1 MKARTWDEFLIPCLS
16 VLEDGEIRKR
26 RSVVSTAADNMGIS
40 EEERAATISS
50 GEARYLNRANW
61 AITHLAKAEAI
72 SSPARALWQ
81 ITDKGRSLLEK
92 YPNGMTEAELRSE
105 SGEGYQQFRKPTH
118 TKGESAATRVA
129 LEQPES
135 ELTPLEQVDDGQRR
149 NEEMV
154 AEELLKRLHE
164 REPAF
169 FEQAV
174 LDLLMAMGY
183 GGSFGNA
190 TRTQLSNDGGI
201 DGVIDQDALGLSR
214 IYVQAKRYEMSKSI
228 GRPDVQAFVG
238 ALHGAQASQ
247 GVFLTT
253 ASFSSGAINY
263 ARSVQSRVVLIDGAL
278 LAKLMIK
285 YGVGVQTK
293 RTVQIVE
300 IDEDY
305 FE

>member
-1 MKARTWDEFLIPCLS
+1 MNARTWDEFLIPCLS
-16 VLEDGEIRKR
+16 VLEDGKIRKR
-26 RSVVSTAADNMGIS
+26 RNIVATAADNMGIS
-40 EEERAATISS
+40 DEERSETISS
-50 GEARYLNRANW
+50 GEARYLNRGNW
-61 AITHLAKAEAI
+61 AVTYLSKAEAI

-81 ITDKGRSLLEK
+81 ITDKGRRLLAK
-92 YPNGMTEAELRSE
+92 YPNGITEAELRSE
-105 SGEGYQQFRKPTH
+105 SGESYQQFRKPSHSKADSTPAD
-118 TKGESAATRVA
+118 TS

-135 ELTPLEQVDDGQRR
+135 ELTPLEQVDDGQCR

-154 AEELLKRLHE
+154 AEELLKRMHE

-263 ARSVQSRVVLIDGAL
+263 AGSVQSRVVLIDGTL

>member
-1 MKARTWDEFLIPCLS
+1 MNARTWDEFLTPCLS

-26 RSVVSTAADNMGIS
+26 RSIVATAADNMGIS
-40 EEERAATISS
+40 DEERAATISS

-92 YPNGMTEAELRSE
+92 YPNGMAEAELRSE
-105 SGEGYQQFRKPTH
+105 SGESYQQFRNSSH
-118 TKGESAATRVA
+118 SKGDSAAGVA
-129 LEQPES
+129 LEQAES

-183 GGSFGNA
+183 GGSFGSA

-214 IYVQAKRYEMSKSI
+214 IYVQAKRYEMSRSI

-238 ALHGAQASQ
+238 ALHGAQATQ

-253 ASFSSGAINY
+253 ASFSSGAMGY
-263 ARSVQSRVVLIDGAL
+263 AGSVQSRVVLIDGAL

>member
-1 MKARTWDEFLIPCLS
+1 MNARTWDEFLTPCLS

-26 RSVVSTAADNMGIS
+26 RSIVATAADNMGIS
-40 EEERAATISS
+40 DEERAATISS

-92 YPNGMTEAELRSE
+92 YPNGMAEAELRSE
-105 SGEGYQQFRKPTH
+105 SGESYQQFRNSSH
-118 TKGESAATRVA
+118 SKGDSAAGVA
-129 LEQPES
+129 LEQAES

-183 GGSFGNA
+183 GGSFGSA

-238 ALHGAQASQ
+238 ALHGAQATQ

-253 ASFSSGAINY
+253 ASFSSGAMGY
-263 ARSVQSRVVLIDGAL
+263 AGSVQSRVVLIDGAL

>member
-16 VLEDGEIRKR
+16 VLRDGEIQKR
-26 RSVVSTAADNMGIS
+26 RSIVSTAADNMGIS
-40 EEERAATISS
+40 DEERAATISS

-105 SGEGYQQFRKPTH
+105 SGESYQQFRKPSHSKADSTPADA
-118 TKGESAATRVA
+118 S
-129 LEQPES
+129 LEPAES

-247 GVFLTT
+247 
-253 ASFSSGAINY
+253 
-263 ARSVQSRVVLIDGAL
+263 
-278 LAKLMIK
+278 
-285 YGVGVQTK
+285 
-293 RTVQIVE
+293 
-300 IDEDY
+300 
-305 FE
+305 